1 MRTKRRE
8 RTRDRNHNPRASPAL
23 KIRLKTL
30 NHTLVSLIRR
40 AHKAVDAIYT
50 EEAPD
55 GIPLPQVM
63 VLGALVEG
71 GSMCQA
77 SLLVASASDR
87 SSLSEMLARMAT
99 AGLIARARS
108 KADKRKLIVSIT
120 PAGRDAYRT
129 ARIVV
134 QRTDR
139 RVDKAMTATASE
151 AIGPILTRIAE
162 METRA

>member
-1 MRTKRRE
+1 M
-8 RTRDRNHNPRASPAL
+8 
-23 KIRLKTL
+23 

-63 VLGALVEG
+63 VLGALVNG
-71 GSMCQA
+71 GKMCQTN
-77 SLLVASASDR
+77 LVDAGAIDR
-87 SSLSEMLARMAT
+87 SSLSEMIKRMET
-99 AGLIARARS
+99 AGLIARQRAVT
-108 KADKRKLIVSIT
+108 DKRKLTVSIT
-120 PAGRDAYRT
+120 PDGRKAYR
-129 ARIVV
+129 AAMFVI
-134 QRTDR
+134 QRTER
-139 RVDKAMTATASE
+139 RIDAGLNATAQN